1 MLAVMFFC
9 ELLLKPFNH
18 NKPRYPQ
25 VFYGEIFTKMND
37 LRLPLRRPFTAKKY
51 AYLLVDIIMCTH
63 LYATFTLILVIFPF
77 ASNIFAK
84 F

>member
-1 MLAVMFFC
+1 
-9 ELLLKPFNH
+9 
-18 NKPRYPQ
+18 
-25 VFYGEIFTKMND
+25 MND

-51 AYLLVDIIMCTH
+51 AYLLVDITMCTH

-77 ASNIFAK
+77 ASNVVAK